1 MFIGQ
6 LLVVVG
12 CIYICYVICVYILFL
27 IYVVCISGV
36 CNKNNF
42 PLGLLKYF

>member
-12 CIYICYVICVYILFL
+12 CIYICIYMYMFICICLYFVLNICCLYIWSL
-27 IYVVCISGV
+27 
-36 CNKNNF
+36 
-42 PLGLLKYF
+42 

>member
-12 CIYICYVICVYILFL
+12 CIYICYSYMCLYFVLNMCCLYIWSL
-27 IYVVCISGV
+27 
-36 CNKNNF
+36 
-42 PLGLLKYF
+42 